1 MNPAPGLDLMKRRL
15 HRAACVITLLVSVG
29 FVILLVAHTN
39 PYLYTNVHGDTG
51 TKNLYKLYRMS
62 INGAEVSRVREFA
75 EANGIVVI
83 DHEKGSMFSAHNDSE
98 TNSKEVY
105 VWYSGSI
112 VTHAR
117 FNINNP

>member
-1 MNPAPGLDLMKRRL
+1 MGPAQGFDIMKRRL
-15 HRAACVITLLVSVG
+15 HRAAFVITLMVSAG

-39 PYLYTNVHGDTG
+39 PYLHTNVHGDTG
-51 TKNLYKLYRMS
+51 TKNLYKFYRMS

-83 DHEKGSMFSAHNDSE
+83 DYEKNSMFSAHNDAE
-98 TNSKEVY
+98 TNSEEVY